1 MELNG
6 PDNKLLLLYLINKID
21 SPLSRSQ
28 ITDFIIQSDY
38 MDYYTLQQTLAEM
51 VEGSYLESTTDYNT
65 TRYTLTDEGLTTLE
79 YFEKHIPQHVRTK
92 INNYIKE
99 NRSDIKRS
107 FDNAT
112 EVFPNSDNTEFKVV
126 CGVYDEGNIL
136 LELSIMV
143 DTREQVRLLQK
154 NWKANAKTMY
164 GEIIALLARDAG
176 ETDKNEDDK
185 N

>member
-1 MELNG
+1 MELKD

-51 VEGSYLESTTDYNT
+51 VEGSYLESSTDYNS
-65 TRYTLTDEGLTTLE
+65 TRYTLTDEGITTLE
-79 YFEKHIPQHVRTK
+79 FFEKHIPQPVRTK

-99 NRSDIKRS
+99 NSRDIKRS

-112 EVFPNSDNTEFKVV
+112 EVFPNADNTEFKVT
-126 CGVYDEGNIL
+126 CGVYDEGNVL
-136 LELSIMV
+136 LELSIVV

-154 NWKANAKTMY
+154 NWKANAKTLY
-164 GEIIALLARDAG
+164 GEIIGLLARDVSESA
-176 ETDKNEDDK
+176 KDDDEK
-185 N
+185 S